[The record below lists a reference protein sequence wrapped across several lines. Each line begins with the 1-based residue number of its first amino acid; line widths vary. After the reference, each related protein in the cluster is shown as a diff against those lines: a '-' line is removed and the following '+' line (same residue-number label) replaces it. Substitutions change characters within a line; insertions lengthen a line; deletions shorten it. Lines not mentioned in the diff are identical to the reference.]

1 MSNYKTFYI
10 TSLILMLIYS
20 IHAKA
25 QSPQYDLNWSLQSS
39 LSDDFDGTA
48 LNTNKWCVLNN
59 TGTPPCAGYNWG
71 GNTNFQPDHVSLGAD
86 GSKNVL
92 MLKVDPPTI
101 NTSSPFD
108 PIYDADTI
116 TYTFSQCCHTGG
128 IQMVEGNT
136 WTYGYIEISAKLP
149 GFSNNNVGYA
159 NKFWPTFWSYNQ
171 YSCGGGSNI
180 GQDEIDIMDE
190 CCSTY
195 SDARSTGA
203 GWHHKDPN
211 NCNPTNSPWET
222 HINSTLLCDD
232 YHKIGAEWNT
242 DRVIFYIDDTPW
254 FSTTVQNLTM
264 TPQRVLID
272 LQIDMNTNKDF
283 SPGTIFPQYM
293 KVDYFHYYKLRLDCS
308 SSLTILNNTQLANY
322 WISGVPAVKSNIT
335 FGNGT
340 GAISLS
346 TGGHYIFRAVNT
358 ITINGDYTVPLGAEL
373 TLMPTPC
380 N

>member
-1 MSNYKTFYI
+1 
-10 TSLILMLIYS
+10 
-20 IHAKA
+20 
-25 QSPQYDLNWSLQSS
+25 
-39 LSDDFDGTA
+39 
-48 LNTNKWCVLNN
+48 
-59 TGTPPCAGYNWG
+59 
-71 GNTNFQPDHVSLGAD
+71 
-86 GSKNVL
+86 
-92 MLKVDPPTI
+92 
-101 NTSSPFD
+101 
-108 PIYDADTI
+108 
-116 TYTFSQCCHTGG
+116 
-128 IQMVEGNT
+128 
-136 WTYGYIEISAKLP
+136 
-149 GFSNNNVGYA
+149 
-159 NKFWPTFWSYNQ
+159 
-171 YSCGGGSNI
+171 
-180 GQDEIDIMDE
+180 
-190 CCSTY
+190 
-195 SDARSTGA
+195 
-203 GWHHKDPN
+203 
-211 NCNPTNSPWET
+211 
-222 HINSTLLCDD
+222 
-232 YHKIGAEWNT
+232 
-242 DRVIFYIDDTPW
+242 
-254 FSTTVQNLTM
+254 M